1 MYLAKNSLARYS
13 IQAVELWNQLEAV
26 ETPEEEE
33 AILKEIWENQTDQEI
48 AADTQAELA
57 DQLDAEICAVKAR
70 LKHLVQLHT
79 EAIERLE
86 RWRNS
91 LDKTLLYFHSMGVI
105 SQEIVG
111 RSRHIRLKENP
122 PSCEVLVNPCDL
134 PTEYRTEKVVVT
146 PNKRKIIADW
156 KRGVPVDG
164 TRIERKL
171 RVEYGI
177 VPSNLTS
184 ATEVISNRVTA
195 QNSQEIYSTIK
206 QRESAN
212 TGPKPKAQAKS
223 IDSSR
228 KRVKTRAS

>member
-1 MYLAKNSLARYS
+1 MYLAKDSLARYS
-13 IQAVELWNQLEAV
+13 IQAVELWNQLETA

-33 AILKEIWENQTDQEI
+33 AILKEIWENQTNQEI

-70 LKHLVQLHT
+70 LKHLVELHT

-91 LDKTLLYFHSMGVI
+91 LDKTLLQFHSMGVI
-105 SQEIVG
+105 PTEIVG

-122 PSCEVLVNPCDL
+122 PSCEVLINPCEL
-134 PTEYRTEKVVVT
+134 PTEYRTEKLVVT
-146 PNKRKIIADW
+146 PNKRKIVADW
-156 KRGVPVDG
+156 KQGIPVDG

-184 ATEVISNRVTA
+184 ATEVISNRAAAPNTQENPSNIT
-195 QNSQEIYSTIK
+195 QNSRRKE
-206 QRESAN
+206 
-212 TGPKPKAQAKS
+212 KAIAKS
-223 IDSSR
+223 VDGSN
-228 KRVKTRAS
+228 KKMKARAG

>member
-1 MYLAKNSLARYS
+1 MYLAKDSLARYS
-13 IQAVELWNQLEAV
+13 IQAVELWNQLETA

-33 AILKEIWENQTDQEI
+33 AILKEIWEIQTDHEI

-70 LKHLVQLHT
+70 LKHLVELHNK
-79 EAIERLE
+79 AIERLE

-91 LDKTLLYFHSMGVI
+91 LDKTLLQFHSMGVI
-105 SQEIVG
+105 PTEIVG

-122 PSCEVLVNPCDL
+122 PSCEVLINPCDL
-134 PTEYRTEKVVVT
+134 PTEYRTEKLVVT
-146 PNKRKIIADW
+146 PNKRKILADW
-156 KRGVPVDG
+156 KQGIPVDG

-184 ATEVISNRVTA
+184 ATEVISNRA
-195 QNSQEIYSTIK
+195 AANSQETHSTTT
-206 QRESAN
+206 QN
-212 TGPKPKAQAKS
+212 TGRKEKALSKS
-223 IDSSR
+223 IDGSN
-228 KRVKTRAS
+228 KKVKARVG

>member
-1 MYLAKNSLARYS
+1 MYLAKDLLARYS
-13 IQAVELWNQLEAV
+13 IQAVELWNQLETA

-33 AILKEIWENQTDQEI
+33 AILKEIWENQTNQEI

-70 LKHLVQLHT
+70 LKHLVELHN

-91 LDKTLLYFHSMGVI
+91 LDKTLLQFHSMGVI
-105 SQEIVG
+105 PTEIVG
-111 RSRHIRLKENP
+111 ISRHIRLKENP
-122 PSCEVLVNPCDL
+122 PSCEVLINPCEL
-134 PTEYRTEKVVVT
+134 PTEYRTEKLVVT
-146 PNKRKIIADW
+146 PNKRKIVADW
-156 KRGVPVDG
+156 KQGIPVDG

-184 ATEVISNRVTA
+184 ATEVISNCAAAPNTQENHSNIT
-195 QNSQEIYSTIK
+195 QNSRRKE
-206 QRESAN
+206 
-212 TGPKPKAQAKS
+212 KAIAKS
-223 IDSSR
+223 VDGSN
-228 KRVKTRAS
+228 KKMKARAG

>member
-1 MYLAKNSLARYS
+1 MYLAKDSLARYS
-13 IQAVELWNQLEAV
+13 IQAVELWNQLETA

-33 AILKEIWENQTDQEI
+33 TILKQLWEIQTDQEI
-48 AADTQAELA
+48 AVDTQAELA

-70 LKHLVQLHT
+70 LKHLVELHN

-91 LDKTLLYFHSMGVI
+91 LDKTLLQFHSMGVI
-105 SQEIVG
+105 PTEIVG

-122 PSCEVLVNPCDL
+122 PSCEVLINPCDL
-134 PTEYRTEKVVVT
+134 PTEYRTEKLVVT
-146 PNKRKIIADW
+146 PNKRKILADW
-156 KRGVPVDG
+156 KQGIPVDG

-184 ATEVISNRVTA
+184 ATEVISNRA
-195 QNSQEIYSTIK
+195 AANSQETHSTTT
-206 QRESAN
+206 QN
-212 TGPKPKAQAKS
+212 TGRKEKAIAKS
-223 IDSSR
+223 VDRSN
-228 KRVKTRAS
+228 KKMKARAG

>member
-1 MYLAKNSLARYS
+1 MYLAKDSLARYS
-13 IQAVELWNQLEAV
+13 IQAVELWNQLETA

-33 AILKEIWENQTDQEI
+33 AILKEIWENQTNQEI

-70 LKHLVQLHT
+70 LKHLVELHN

-91 LDKTLLYFHSMGVI
+91 LDKTLLEFHSMGVI
-105 SQEIVG
+105 PTEIVG
-111 RSRHIRLKENP
+111 ISRHIRLKENP
-122 PSCEVLVNPCDL
+122 PSCEVLINPCEL
-134 PTEYRTEKVVVT
+134 PTEYRTEKLVVT
-146 PNKRKIIADW
+146 PNKRKIVADW
-156 KRGVPVDG
+156 KQGIPVDG

-184 ATEVISNRVTA
+184 ATEVISNRAAAPNTQKNPSTIT
-195 QNSQEIYSTIK
+195 QNSRRKE
-206 QRESAN
+206 
-212 TGPKPKAQAKS
+212 KAIAKS
-223 IDSSR
+223 VDGSN
-228 KRVKTRAS
+228 KKMKARAG

>member
-1 MYLAKNSLARYS
+1 MYLAKDSLARYS
-13 IQAVELWNQLEAV
+13 IQAVELWNQLETA

-33 AILKEIWENQTDQEI
+33 AILKEIWEIQTDHEI

-70 LKHLVQLHT
+70 LKHLVELHNK
-79 EAIERLE
+79 AIERLE

-91 LDKTLLYFHSMGVI
+91 LDKTLLQVHSMGVI
-105 SQEIVG
+105 PTEIVG

-122 PSCEVLVNPCDL
+122 PSCEVLINPCDL
-134 PTEYRTEKVVVT
+134 PTEYRTEKLVVT
-146 PNKRKIIADW
+146 PNKRKIVADW
-156 KRGVPVDG
+156 KQGIPVDG

-184 ATEVISNRVTA
+184 ATEVISNRA
-195 QNSQEIYSTIK
+195 AANSQETHSTTT
-206 QRESAN
+206 QN
-212 TGPKPKAQAKS
+212 TARKEKALPKS
-223 IDSSR
+223 IDGSN
-228 KRVKTRAS
+228 KKVKARVG